1 MSISNA
7 RLGLAGHA
15 GIGHTH
21 CPAGVIQDDSVG
33 FAIASSIIRE
43 ILGADTHVK
52 SVDVDPDRNIIRV
65 TTVDGGTGQSSP
77 RRGITPSE
85 ARLIHGIAGRDA
97 LLCHTLAIETLGR
110 MYGQGVLET
119 PAALVAALANSVV
132 ATFHKKAPDRF
143 HLTKESLVTNS
154 GLIGGISTEIN
165 AVSTSIMTT
174 VNESSSGIG
183 PAEDLEGNVA
193 LGSKG
198 ELMRKLGM
206 LKCPTIVLEGKAYFP
221 ALSDS
226 LQQNTFLVRAQK
238 DLDNIVVAE
247 ALYDSAKELG
257 YPVIFLDDALP
268 RNEGVLKRKTVE
280 VAERI
285 IKTAESLKKAELASE
300 KVLIAAELAEL
311 VSQDVGGVSFMS
323 NKLHDIVRQAGLM
336 PGTSAVLSMLVTQK
350 YLAHWKIPLLEQE
363 DIEMMKNIVYSAIP
377 KIASNLDEANDLLDK
392 LYADLAPLESLIR

>member
-1 MSISNA
+1 
-7 RLGLAGHA
+7 
-15 GIGHTH
+15 
-21 CPAGVIQDDSVG
+21 VIQDDSVG